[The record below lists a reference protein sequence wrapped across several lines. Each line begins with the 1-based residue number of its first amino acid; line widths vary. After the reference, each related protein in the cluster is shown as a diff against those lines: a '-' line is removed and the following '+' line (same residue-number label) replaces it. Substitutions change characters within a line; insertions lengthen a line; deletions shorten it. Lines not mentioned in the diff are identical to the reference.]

1 MIRDGVRRVLRLALR
16 RRDRWERE
24 VEEEIKLHLALR
36 AEQLMARGDDADAA
50 YAEAVRRFGPLHE
63 SRARLLDEARHR
75 EVRMQRSEWVA
86 DLRQDLTFAWR
97 GLRRQKAWTAITV
110 LTLAL
115 GIGATTAVFSVVSTL
130 LLHPLPFPG
139 ADRIVLVYQQPTS
152 GNNTGISVTITPSPM
167 VVREWRANARTFE
180 DIQPARITMRE
191 LRTVSGDPSAVM
203 TGSVLPSFATF
214 AGQQLITGRFFT
226 ANDVDAHAPVAVVGE
241 GFWRERLGADPAVL
255 GKTLT
260 VGDTAYTIIGVAPAT
275 LRFGAPGRRAT
286 DLWLPLDLH
295 AKFSSSGVMARLR
308 PGVSLDAARAELDS
322 IAARS
327 NGGKAPFVAVV
338 QRPGERVSFHDSLIL
353 LAAAVALVL
362 LVACSN
368 VAHLLIAR
376 TAARNR
382 ELSIRRALGAGHGR
396 IFRQL
401 LTESGIVAAAGTA
414 AGVLV
419 GWLALRLLIAARPS
433 SLDELTG
440 ARVDGYTLWL
450 TIGIAAVSGILF
462 GTIGVFQSAR
472 QSTNEALKA
481 GSLSVANGGRR
492 RGRRVLVISEMALS
506 AVLIIGATL
515 AIRSLQRLTA
525 ADVGFETRGLY
536 TLYPAFGPALQDS
549 ATQRRFLAQL
559 AADARRAPGVTGAT
573 IAQAPPG
580 TRSFSVGRLEIEGE
594 AAPSEGAMSFID
606 VNSVAPNFFR
616 TMGVS
621 FVEGTTFSDTT
632 STTRQVVINAGFARK
647 HWPTGSTIGRRVRI
661 AGTKDESWL
670 TIVGVV
676 RDAQFSGP
684 GAESNAPLLYF
695 PPSGEMSA
703 VIVRTTRDARTLAPL
718 TKTAR
723 DLGARSLSIDGV
735 EQLMHKVLAQ
745 PRFVMLL
752 LTGFSVLGLLLATIG
767 LYGVMAFAV
776 AQESREIGIR
786 LALGASRRSL
796 VGRVLSRGLSLAVV
810 GAAVGIGIA
819 TWATKLIA
827 SQLYGV
833 ERLDTVSFVCGGLA
847 LLFAAAIACIVPAR
861 RALAVDPMTA
871 IRAD

>member
-1 MIRDGVRRVLRLALR
+1 MIRDGVRRVLHLALR

-75 EVRMQRSEWVA
+75 EARMQRGEWLA
-86 DLRQDLTFAWR
+86 DFRQDLAFAWR
-97 GLRRQKAWTAITV
+97 ALRRQKAWTAITV

-130 LLHPLPFPG
+130 LLHPLPYPD
-139 ADRIVLVYQQPTS
+139 ADRVVLVFQQPTN
-152 GNNTGISVTITPSPM
+152 GNNTGISVTITPSPAI
-167 VVREWRANARTFE
+167 VRDWRASAHAFE
-180 DIQPARITMRE
+180 DIQPARAMIRE
-191 LRTVSGDPSAVM
+191 LRTVSGDPSSVM
-203 TGSVLPSFATF
+203 TAAVLPSFAAFT
-214 AGQQLITGRFFT
+214 GQPLIRGRFFT
-226 ANDVDAHAPVAVVGE
+226 ADDIDAHAPVAVIGE
-241 GFWRERLGADPAVL
+241 GFWRERLGGDPAVL
-255 GKTLT
+255 GRALT
-260 VGDTAYTIIGVAPAT
+260 IGDTAYTIVGIAPAT

-286 DLWLPLDLH
+286 DVWLPLDLR
-295 AKFSSSGVMARLR
+295 AKFTSSGVIARLR
-308 PGVSLDAARAELDS
+308 KGVSIDAARRELDS
-322 IAARS
+322 IAARA
-327 NGGKAPFVAVV
+327 NGGKAPFAAIV
-338 QRPGERVSFHDSLIL
+338 QRPGERLAFHDSLIL
-353 LAAAVALVL
+353 LAAAVGLVL

-376 TAARNR
+376 TASRSR

-401 LTESGIVAAAGTA
+401 LTESLIVTVAGTA

-419 GWLALRLLIAARPS
+419 GCLALRALVAARPS
-433 SLDELTG
+433 SLSELTA

-450 TIGIAAVSGILF
+450 TIGIAAASGLLF
-462 GTIGVFQSAR
+462 GTIGIFQSAR
-472 QSTNEALKA
+472 QSTNDSLKA
-481 GSLSVANGGRR
+481 GSLAVANGGRG
-492 RGRRVLVISEMALS
+492 RGRRVLVVSEMALS

-515 AIRSLQRLTA
+515 AIRTLQRLNA
-525 ADVGFETRGLY
+525 ADVGFDPRGLY
-536 TLYPAFGPALQDS
+536 ALNPAFGPALQDTAS
-549 ATQRRFLAQL
+549 QRRLLVQL
-559 AADARRAPGVTGAT
+559 ATEARRSPGVVDAT

-580 TRSFSVGRLEIEGE
+580 SRSFSVGRLEIEGE
-594 AAPSEGAMSFID
+594 ARPTPGEMSFIG
-606 VNSVAPNFFR
+606 VNAVTPNFFR
-616 TMGVS
+616 TMGIPLL
-621 FVEGTTFSDTT
+621 EGATFSDTT
-632 STTRQVVINAGFARK
+632 PTTRQVVVNGEFARK
-647 HWPTGSTIGRRVRI
+647 HWQSGSAVGHRLRI

-670 TIVGVV
+670 TIVGVA
-676 RDAQFSGP
+676 RDAQFSGA
-684 GAESNAPLLYF
+684 GSESSAPLLYL
-695 PPSGEMSA
+695 PPSGGMST
-703 VIVRTTRDARTLAPL
+703 VIVRTRQDARALAPL

-723 DLGARSLSIDGV
+723 DLGARGLSIDGT
-735 EQLMHKVLAQ
+735 EDLMHRLLAQ

-776 AQESREIGIR
+776 AQQTREIGIR
-786 LALGASRRSL
+786 VALGASRRSL
-796 VGRVLSRGLSLAVV
+796 VGRVLSRGLSLAAV
-810 GAAVGIGIA
+810 GAAVGIGMA

-833 ERLDTVSFVCGGLA
+833 GRLDTVSFACGAAA
-847 LLFAAAIACIVPAR
+847 LLLAAAVACIVPAR